1 MSPVN
6 SPDFKCTRLM
16 VTCHAVAVYR
26 GGLFRRLPTMAE
38 VVVLH
43 HFQAKK
49 SKPILQATAEG
60 DTVSLFLANE
70 HCTVP
75 EGIFGTEVAISF
87 LPICTVPRKRAYY
100 LTVPYISKPTIKTL
114 ENFCTFGERP

>member
-26 GGLFRRLPTMAE
+26 GGLSRPNNGGG
-38 VVVLH
+38 VVSH

-60 DTVSLFLANE
+60 DTVFLFLANE
-70 HCTVP
+70 HCTVLYP
-75 EGIFGTEVAISF
+75 KAFSALRSRYRFYRYVLYHENVFIIS
-87 LPICTVPRKRAYY
+87 LYPIYR
-100 LTVPYISKPTIKTL
+100 S
-114 ENFCTFGERP
+114 

>member
-1 MSPVN
+1 
-6 SPDFKCTRLM
+6 M

-60 DTVSLFLANE
+60 DTVFLFLANE
-70 HCTVP
+70 HCTVLYP
-75 EGIFGTEVAISF
+75 KAFSALRSRYRFCRYVLYRENVLIIS
-87 LPICTVPRKRAYY
+87 LYPIYRSRQ
-100 LTVPYISKPTIKTL
+100 
-114 ENFCTFGERP
+114 

>member
-1 MSPVN
+1 
-6 SPDFKCTRLM
+6 M
-16 VTCHAVAVYR
+16 VRSHAVAVYR

-60 DTVSLFLANE
+60 DTVFLFLANE

-75 EGIFGTEVAISF
+75 EGFFGTEVAISF

-100 LTVPYISKPTIKTL
+100 LPYISKLTIKTFGKL
-114 ENFCTFGERP
+114 LYLWRETLTFG